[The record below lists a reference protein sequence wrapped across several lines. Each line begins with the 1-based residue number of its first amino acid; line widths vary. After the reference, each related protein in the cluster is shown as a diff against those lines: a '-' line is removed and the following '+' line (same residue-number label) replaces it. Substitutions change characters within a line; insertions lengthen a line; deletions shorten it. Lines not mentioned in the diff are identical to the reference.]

1 MATIKD
7 GRRQVV
13 ADGGELGDGVTIDSV
28 DISAFKSSF
37 DSYVASGG
45 SQTAVTE
52 ITASDSPYSPS
63 SSDAFVAVDL
73 SGGAV
78 TVQLPTP
85 VGAGGRRLFVK
96 DSKGSCAPGLKI
108 TITTAASTIDGA
120 SSFELTDS
128 YQSISLI
135 SDGDEWLI
143 H

>member
-13 ADGGELGDGVTIDSV
+13 GDQGELGEGVTVDNV
-28 DISAFKSSF
+28 DISAFKASY
-37 DSYVASGG
+37 DAYVASGG
-45 SQTAVTE
+45 SETAVTE
-52 ITASDSPYSPS
+52 IDNTDSPYSPS

-78 TVQLPTP
+78 TVRLPTP
-85 VGAGGRRLFVK
+85 VGAGGRKLFIK
-96 DSKGSCAPGLKI
+96 DSKGTCTPSLKI

-120 SSFELTDS
+120 ANFELTDA
-128 YQSISLI
+128 YQAMSVI

-143 H
+143 Y